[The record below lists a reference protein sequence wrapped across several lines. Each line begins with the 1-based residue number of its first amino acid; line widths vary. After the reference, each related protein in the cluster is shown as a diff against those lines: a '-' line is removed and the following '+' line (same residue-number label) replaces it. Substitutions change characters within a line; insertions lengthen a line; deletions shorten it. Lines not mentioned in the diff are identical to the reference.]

1 MPGKTNLISHLPIEA
16 TGFLRD
22 VWLDLRPYLKK
33 LIVDFCIS
41 ASLWIALYLFEI
53 LTKLLRIGGWAGE
66 VIVNVHAIGTIVAFV
81 AFGVLFCI
89 DVWSIRKNN

>member
-1 MPGKTNLISHLPIEA
+1 MLDKTNPISNLSVGV

-22 VWLDLRPYLKK
+22 VWLDLRPYLRK
-33 LIVDFCIS
+33 LVVDFCIS

-53 LTKLLRIGGWAGE
+53 LTRLLKIGGWAGE
-66 VIVNVHAIGTIVAFV
+66 VIVNVHAVGTVVGFV

-89 DVWSIRKNN
+89 DVWAIRKTS